1 MALVVKS
8 DLPRKFGSLRLLLPS
23 VIAAAVLA
31 VFGAIVAPGFLSVN
45 NLSSIFMSTGL
56 LALMSMAQNTVVIAG
71 DNGIDLSVGA
81 IASMTALLCPV
92 VPMDTAVGLLL
103 GALMAMAIGAFWG
116 AVNGFG
122 VRVLKI
128 PALIM
133 TLIIS
138 NVVAGCTMVI
148 TKGQPATHISQL
160 LQKVSAVVVQPF
172 RVLALIAIVF
182 VVCGELLLLKTRF
195 GRTLRLVGDNPSAS
209 YLSGINVGF
218 VGFLAYVIC
227 GAMAGLVGLI
237 LVGYAGTTTMT
248 MGNSYTLLS
257 VASVA
262 IGGTSLAGGKGSFVG
277 GALGALVMILLN
289 SILQAW
295 NISQGM
301 RSVVQGALLL
311 VIVIMNIQS
320 AKRQK

>member
-8 DLPRKFGSLRLLLPS
+8 DRTGKSGSLRLLLPS
-23 VIAAAVLA
+23 VTAAAVLA
-31 VFGAIVAPGFLSVN
+31 VFGAFVAPGFLSLN

-81 IASMTALLCPV
+81 VASMTALLCPV
-92 VPMDTAVGLLL
+92 VPMESFDGLLL
-103 GALMAMAIGAFWG
+103 GVLMAVAVGAFWG

-122 VRVLKI
+122 VRFLKI

-138 NVVAGCTMVI
+138 SVVSGCTMVI
-148 TKGQPATHISQL
+148 TKGQPATHISEL
-160 LQKVSAVVVQPF
+160 LQKVSTVVVQPF
-172 RVLALIAIVF
+172 RVLALIAVVF
-182 VVCGELLLLKTRF
+182 VVSGELVLLKTRF
-195 GRTLRLVGDNPSAS
+195 GRTLRLVGDNPSAAM
-209 YLSGINVGF
+209 LSGLNTALA
-218 VGFLAYVIC
+218 GFLAYVIC

-262 IGGTSLAGGKGSFVG
+262 IGGTSLSGGKGSYVG

-320 AKRQK
+320 AKRRK